1 MSEEKIEKEKKVD
14 EIRKEAENNIKCPV
28 KKALYYMDEFL
39 NGPMC
44 GRCFPCSL
52 GSYEAK
58 VRLTNIVEGR
68 GTNADISALR
78 RIMDEM
84 LEGSLCKKGKDTA
97 NFITGWMGTSVYEE
111 HIEGRCPDRE
121 CPAFIEYRVIPEK
134 CVMCGLCKDACTYEA
149 IIGEKRVS
157 YMSGYLPYE
166 IRQKRCVKCDDC
178 LKACPYEAIEIIEI
192 NTGAKYLTAEAA
204 EK

>member
-1 MSEEKIEKEKKVD
+1 MSEEKTEKEKKVE
-14 EIRKEAENNIKCPV
+14 EIRKEAEANIKCPV
-28 KKALYYMDEFL
+28 RKALYYMDEFL

-68 GTNADISALR
+68 GTDADISALK

-84 LEGSLCKKGKDTA
+84 IEGSLCKKGKDTA
-97 NFITGWMGTSVYEE
+97 NFVIEWMRTNVYEE

-121 CPAFIEYRVIPEK
+121 CTAFIEYWVIPEK
-134 CVMCGLCKDACTYEA
+134 CVLCGLCKDACNYDA
-149 IIGEKRVS
+149 IIGEKKVS
-157 YMSGYLPYE
+157 YMAGYLPFE
-166 IRQKRCVKCDDC
+166 IRQKRCVKCGDC
-178 LKACPYEAIEIIEI
+178 LVACPYEAIEVVEI
-192 NTGAKYLTAEAA
+192 K
-204 EK
+204 EKVKV